1 MEVEPGCL
9 EELAE
14 QRSRWI
20 RVTSVAQKPK
30 DELLA
35 HRAEVEMGTQLTGA
49 TMEQARMTG
58 KQEEG
63 RSTVEQRPTKVDLQ
77 GRGSAEESQGRW
89 ATVKMREHRAGAE
102 PMG

>member
-49 TMEQARMTG
+49 TE

-63 RSTVEQRPTKVDLQ
+63 RSPVEQRPTEVDLQ
-77 GRGSAEESQGRW
+77 GRGSVKESLGRW
-89 ATVKMREHRAGAE
+89 ATLKMREHRAGAE